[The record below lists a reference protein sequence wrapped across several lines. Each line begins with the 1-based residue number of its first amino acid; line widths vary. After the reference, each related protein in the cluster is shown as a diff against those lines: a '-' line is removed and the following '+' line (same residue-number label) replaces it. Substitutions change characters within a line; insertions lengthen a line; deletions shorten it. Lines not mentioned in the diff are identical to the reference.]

1 MKLLAQEKEIKYLD
15 HLYQAD
21 LEGYLHLIQLQDGR
35 ICRAYYSEYAGLL
48 DIVEELEATQDT
60 FITPNSF
67 YIPIRKTGNVRHF
80 RALYVDLDLPNIS
93 KHEAVWQAYILAD
106 EGKIPRPTMAVDSG
120 RGIHLYWR
128 INHAPMGAW
137 YTWQA
142 LQDYLYHHLRH
153 LGADR
158 RATDGARVLR
168 LPNTINSRNGQ
179 MCKLLHTENITY
191 SMYDL
196 REQFLGYKKPKQGQA
211 PRGKIT
217 HLFNSYTLHMARAQD
232 IETLCRLRNYEVT
245 GQRNSLLHVY
255 AYWKGIYIRELDQ
268 LAEVVEE
275 LNQKFTEPH
284 SHSEIQT
291 MIRSVDRAIERFIE
305 YQAGNNKQV
314 TKEMRL
320 RGGYWY
326 KNDTLIEMLA
336 ITPEEQTHLKTIIST
351 EEKYRRKNKRRNKQ
365 RRNEQGLTMHQVK
378 MEETRAQ
385 AIALREQGLTQQAI
399 ADILDITQARVSQ
412 LLSKL

>member
-1 MKLLAQEKEIKYLD
+1 
-15 HLYQAD
+15 
-21 LEGYLHLIQLQDGR
+21 
-35 ICRAYYSEYAGLL
+35 
-48 DIVEELEATQDT
+48 
-60 FITPNSF
+60 
-67 YIPIRKTGNVRHF
+67 
-80 RALYVDLDLPNIS
+80 
-93 KHEAVWQAYILAD
+93 
-106 EGKIPRPTMAVDSG
+106 
-120 RGIHLYWR
+120 
-128 INHAPMGAW
+128 
-137 YTWQA
+137 
-142 LQDYLYHHLRH
+142 
-153 LGADR
+153 
-158 RATDGARVLR
+158 
-168 LPNTINSRNGQ
+168 